1 MIKNYKNESRSLKIS
16 RQKMDKENEVTLQEI
31 EESLEELEAYTKTLI
46 EDEELN

>member
-1 MIKNYKNESRSLKIS
+1 
-16 RQKMDKENEVTLQEI
+16 MDQENEVTLQEI